1 MNYNWMDRA
10 SEREQENKRKNIHI
24 VFDLEK
30 KLTH

>member
-10 SEREQENKRKNIHI
+10 SEREQENKWKNIHI